1 MAWNIAFMFVKTTK
15 DDIDDVVSDVLTKKK
30 ENLFFEDATSV
41 SMGLAMGVSFYGD
54 WTIISDVQG
63 RVIFNDSYPK
73 GISQKYVVKTFW
85 ISEHMI
91 FREYEKG
98 KLIKEIKGI
107 EAGGKYLLDKG
118 VKPLDEWGET
128 RIIQI
133 LEAEIFGNQGD
144 KKGWDILFGLRFDKY
159 DLD

>member
-1 MAWNIAFMFVKTTK
+1 MFVKAHK
-15 DDIDDVVSDVLTKKK
+15 DEIDYVISDVLGKTD

-41 SMGLAMGVSFYGD
+41 SMGRAMGVSFYDD
-54 WTIISDVQG
+54 WIILSDVQG

-73 GISQKYVVKTFW
+73 DISKRFLVKTFW
-85 ISEHMI
+85 ISEDLI

-98 KLIKEIKGI
+98 NLTKEVKGI
-107 EAGGKYLLDKG
+107 ETGGKYLLANGKQ
-118 VKPLDEWGET
+118 PIDEWGET

-133 LEAEIFGNQGD
+133 LELEIFRNVGD

>member
-15 DDIDDVVSDVLTKKK
+15 DDIDDVVSDVLTKKD

-85 ISEHMI
+85 ISEQMI
-91 FREYEKG
+91 F
-98 KLIKEIKGI
+98 
-107 EAGGKYLLDKG
+107 
-118 VKPLDEWGET
+118 
-128 RIIQI
+128 
-133 LEAEIFGNQGD
+133 
-144 KKGWDILFGLRFDKY
+144 
-159 DLD
+159 

>member
-1 MAWNIAFMFVKTTK
+1 MAWNIAFMFVKATK
-15 DDIDDVVSDVLTKKK
+15 DDIDDVVSDVLTKKS

-41 SMGLAMGVSFYGD
+41 SMGRTIGVLFYKD

-73 GISQKYVVKTFW
+73 DVSQRYLVKTFW
-85 ISEHMI
+85 ISEKMI

-98 KLIKEIKGI
+98 KLTKEIKGI
-107 EAGGKYLLDKG
+107 EAGGKFLVDQG
-118 VKPLDEWGET
+118 IQPLDEWGET

-133 LEAEIFGNQGD
+133 LESEIFENQGD

-159 DLD
+159 DID